1 MLFRKV
7 EKLHD
12 SKLVKDNGEDE
23 KCGSVS
29 WKGEYDLLLRKYELE
44 GSEMESAQE

>member
-12 SKLVKDNGEDE
+12 SKLVKDKMKNVEVLAG
-23 KCGSVS
+23 KGS
-29 WKGEYDLLLRKYELE
+29 
-44 GSEMESAQE
+44 MICC